1 MEVEDKAAKAAEEEE
16 IDDENW
22 TDLERFQHFA
32 RSQHPLRRLVCIRG
46 LPDLL
51 ASLTVNEAIDSG
63 CDLLCVQFVRERV
76 LHTYIHLQ
84 KLACVYKKLTCD
96 WKSCNRQTCNAL
108 QCQRISS
115 VV

>member
-63 CDLLCVQFVRERV
+63 CDLLCVQFVRERM
-76 LHTYIHLQ
+76 LHTYIDLQ
-84 KLACVYKKLTCD
+84 KLACVYKITY
-96 WKSCNRQTCNAL
+96 
-108 QCQRISS
+108 
-115 VV
+115 V